1 MTIEVS
7 TGHLQEPVATLD
19 TVMACLRRLRSE
31 NGHLQSKPWNK
42 EQDGDRAGETAQL
55 SRVVGLVNWEQPKPK
70 SYCGVRRPRGTS

>member
-31 NGHLQSKPWNK
+31 NGAPPIETL

-55 SRVVGLVNWEQPKPK
+55 SRVVGLVNWEQPKQK